1 MSSTVP
7 KRNTVL
13 EGVELGIGTWA
24 WGDRLFWGY
33 GKGYSDIDLHSAFQA
48 AVDGGVRL
56 FDTAEIYGQGRS
68 ESLLGEFIQEYVE
81 TIDPGAVGTGRIR
94 IATKFMPYPW
104 RLHRGSLT
112 GALKKSLARLKVAR
126 VDLYQIHMALP
137 PVNVETWM
145 GGMIDAYQLGLIS
158 AVGVSNYDRG
168 MTQRAFDTLARQGI
182 QLASNQVEYNLLD
195 RKVEKNGLLKHCQDL
210 GVVLIAYSPLGLG
223 LLTGKY
229 TPENPPSGA
238 RGGRTSRARLAQIQ
252 PLIHVLRRIGADHAG
267 KSAAQ
272 VAINWVIQKGAI
284 PIPGVKNMDQ
294 AAQNAGSMGWA
305 LSADEVAELD
315 EMSDRVSVE

>member
-1 MSSTVP
+1 
-7 KRNTVL
+7 L
-13 EGVELGIGTWA
+13 DGIELGIGTWA

-33 GKGYSDIDLHSAFQA
+33 GKGYNDNDLQA
-48 AVDGGVRL
+48 AFRAAVEGGVRL
-56 FDTAEIYGQGRS
+56 FDTAEIYGQGHS
-68 ESLLGEFIQEYVE
+68 ETLLGKFIREYVE
-81 TIDPGAVGTGRIR
+81 ETQSEAGGTAGIK

-112 GALKKSLARLKVAR
+112 GALKKSLTRLGIAR
-126 VDLYQIHMALP
+126 VDLYQIHMPLP

-158 AVGVSNYDRG
+158 AAGVSNYDRG

-195 RKVEKNGLLKHCQDL
+195 RKIEKNGLLKHCQDL
-210 GVVLIAYSPLGLG
+210 GVALIAYSPLGLG

-229 TPENPPSGA
+229 TPDNPPSGA
-238 RGGRTSRARLAQIQ
+238 RGGRTSRNRLAQIQ
-252 PLIHVLRRIGADHAG
+252 PLIHILRRMGADHAG

-284 PIPGVKNMDQ
+284 PIPGVKNVDQ
-294 AAQNAGSMGWA
+294 AIQNTGSMGWA

-315 EMSDRVSVE
+315 EMSDRVAVD